1 MDESACQ
8 IQFLFLL
15 LKTRYQRG
23 VFLKLNTEKLRFDY
37 FMVKLT
43 EEQIRGFMELS
54 VQIMKSSVQEKR
66 QDEKPSP
73 FVGAVMVRED
83 LSFEAAYR
91 GELREGDHAE
101 FTLLERKCRSEKVE
115 GNILFATLEP
125 CAPGARHFPKLGC
138 AERIVNARI
147 GKVYIGIEDPDP
159 TVCRKG
165 IQHLLD
171 NGVEVEMYPRDL
183 QAEIEDCNK
192 EFLRAANERARL
204 AEEEESKEV
213 ILSETEKGVE
223 KALLQD
229 LSEDLV
235 TAFMDKAQL
244 GNYPSKDGLRELLQ
258 LGLIDTKNSDKGETV
273 YVPTGIGLLLFG
285 KKPQLVYNNAVIRAT
300 YKTNGK
306 KEDIETINGPLIEQ
320 PARIFNWYKD
330 KLGRQIDRSEPER
343 KYLYD
348 YPLEVINELV
358 KNAVLHRD
366 YDIKGAPIYLEV
378 NDDAIIIK
386 SPGYAVPPIK
396 LGQIANFNA
405 PSLSRNPKIMF
416 VFDALDLAEQRG
428 LGFMTVRELPEK
440 HNIPLPLVS
449 YEEPYLVFTLPRNAA
464 AAIKV
469 DERLAGLNNQDVI
482 ALDYIKTLGGKVT
495 KAQFAK
501 QFGLIDRTAERRLK
515 HLVELGKLKTEGVS
529 RATVYKLVE

>member
-1 MDESACQ
+1 M
-8 IQFLFLL
+8 L
-15 LKTRYQRG
+15 
-23 VFLKLNTEKLRFDY
+23 
-37 FMVKLT
+37 KLT

-54 VQIMKSSVQEKR
+54 VEVMKSSIQER
-66 QDEKPSP
+66 REDEKPSP

-83 LSFEAAYR
+83 KSVVTAYR

-183 QAEIEDCNK
+183 QAVIEDSNK
-192 EFLRAANERARL
+192 EFLSAAMERARL

-213 ILSETEKGVE
+213 ILSETERGVE

-229 LSEDLV
+229 LSEEQV
-235 TAFMDKAQL
+235 IAFMEKAKL
-244 GNYPSKDGLRELLQ
+244 GDYHSKEGLRELLQ
-258 LGLIDTKNSDKGETV
+258 LGLIDTKQNDKGETI

-285 KKPQLVYNNAVIRAT
+285 RKPELVYNNAVIRAT
-300 YKTNGK
+300 YKTEGK
-306 KEDIETINGPLIEQ
+306 KEDIETISGPLVEQ
-320 PARIFNWYKD
+320 PGKIFNWYKD
-330 KLGRQIDRSEPER
+330 RLGRQIDRSEPGR

-348 YPLEVINELV
+348 YPIEVINELV
-358 KNAVLHRD
+358 KNAILHRD
-366 YDIKGAPIYLEV
+366 YDIKGAPIYLEI

-440 HNIPLPLVS
+440 HDIPLPLVS

-464 AAIKV
+464 AVNKV
-469 DERLAGLNNQDVI
+469 DDTLAELDEGEIRMLNFFRLNDGKAFGKGEVVE
-482 ALDYIKTLGGKVT
+482 KLGIY
-495 KAQFAK
+495 A
-501 QFGLIDRTAERRLK
+501 RTAERELK
-515 HLVELGKLKTEGVS
+515 HLVDLKLLIREGVGRS
-529 RATVYKLVE
+529 TVYRIAAQ

>member
-1 MDESACQ
+1 
-8 IQFLFLL
+8 
-15 LKTRYQRG
+15 
-23 VFLKLNTEKLRFDY
+23 
-37 FMVKLT
+37 MVKLT

-54 VQIMKSSVQEKR
+54 VQIMKSSVQERR

-83 LSFEAAYR
+83 LSVVTAYR

-101 FTLLERKCRSEKVE
+101 FTLLERKCRSERVE
-115 GNILFATLEP
+115 GNVLFATLEP

-147 GKVYIGIEDPDP
+147 SKVYIGIEDPDP

-192 EFLRAANERARL
+192 QFLSAAMERARL
-204 AEEEESKEV
+204 AEEEEEWKEV

-223 KALLQD
+223 KALLRD
-229 LSEDLV
+229 LSEEQV
-235 TAFMDKAQL
+235 MAFMEKAKL
-244 GNYPSKDGLRELLQ
+244 GDYHSPEGLRELLQ
-258 LGLIDTKNSDKGETV
+258 LGLIDTKNNDKGETI

-285 KKPQLVYNNAVIRAT
+285 KKPELVYNNAVIRAT
-300 YKTNGK
+300 FKTAGK
-306 KEDIETINGPLIEQ
+306 KEDIETISGPLVEQ
-320 PARIFNWYKD
+320 PDKIYKWYKD
-330 KLGRQIDRSEPER
+330 RIGRQIDRSEPGR

-348 YPLEVINELV
+348 YPIEVINELV
-358 KNAVLHRD
+358 KNAILHRD
-366 YDIKGAPIYLEV
+366 YDIKGAPIYLEI

-386 SPGYAVPPIK
+386 SPGYAVPPTK

-464 AAIKV
+464 AAIRV
-469 DERLAGLNNQDVI
+469 DERLAGLNDHDVI